1 MKLQKENHESLVIA
15 VFATIFVLFLI
26 TQMAP
31 QTGKLSILKPAGTSV
46 FALTTAIFVAYEAML
61 HIEPRWMKI
70 AVMIC
75 ALLAALW
82 GAAQATT
89 VAKDLITGPQ
99 TIMLTDCELHPK
111 PNTDIIVSP
120 SVYTIAGYDETGK
133 YYEFPIAIKE
143 YRSLACRTISAEG
156 SWRTKVNGYLNSER
170 LITFTAEISQKE
182 AQDAQ

>member
-1 MKLQKENHESLVIA
+1 M
-15 VFATIFVLFLI
+15 T
-26 TQMAP
+26 P
-31 QTGKLSILKPAGTSV
+31 QTGELSILKPAGV
-46 FALTTAIFVAYEAML
+46 AGFALTTATFVAYEATL
-61 HIEPRWMKI
+61 HVKPKWMKI
-70 AVMIC
+70 VIAIC
-75 ALLAALW
+75 TLLAALW
-82 GAAQATT
+82 GAAQTTT
-89 VAKDLITGPQ
+89 VAKDLIVGPQ

-156 SWRTKVNGYLNSER
+156 SWQTKVNGYLNSER